1 MVDSLLFSLPFAF
14 LAGVSSLLHPCSF
27 ALIPGYIAYLVDSK
41 SSTHGILSGLT
52 FTAGLISVLAIL
64 GALISF
70 VGGILATVLPWLQL
84 IVALAIIFLGLIQ
97 MAGLTFDS
105 IAPRFKVK
113 RGFIGLYIFGLAFG
127 LVISGCSAP
136 VFFSIILYSFISGIQ
151 NGILTLI
158 SYGLGMGIITMTVS
172 ILTLRTKQTI
182 LNKINRYSNWI
193 NRITGIILI
202 AAGFYIL
209 HNALSLI

>member
-1 MVDSLLFSLPFAF
+1 MVDSLLFSLSFAF

-41 SSTHGILSGLT
+41 SLTHGILSGLT

-64 GALISF
+64 GSLISF

-113 RGFIGLYIFGLAFG
+113 RGFIGLYVFGLAFG

-158 SYGLGMGIITMTVS
+158 SYGLGMGIITMAVS
-172 ILTLRTKQTI
+172 VLTLRTKQTI

>member
-1 MVDSLLFSLPFAF
+1 
-14 LAGVSSLLHPCSF
+14 LLHPCSF
-27 ALIPGYIAYLVDSK
+27 ALIPGYIAYLVESK
-41 SSTHGILSGLT
+41 SSTHGILSGLI

-70 VGGILATVLPWLQL
+70 VGGILVTVLPWLQL
-84 IVALAIIFLGLIQ
+84 IVALSIIFLGLIQ
-97 MAGLTFDS
+97 ISGLTMDS

-113 RGFIGLYIFGLAFG
+113 RGFIGLYVFGLAFG

-136 VFFSIILYSFISGIQ
+136 VFFSIMLYSFISGIQ

-158 SYGLGMGIITMTVS
+158 SYGLGMGIITMAVS
-172 ILTLRTKQTI
+172 VLTLRTKQTI
-182 LNKINRYSNWI
+182 LKKINRYSNWI

-202 AAGFYIL
+202 VAGLYIL
-209 HNALSLI
+209 RNALSLI